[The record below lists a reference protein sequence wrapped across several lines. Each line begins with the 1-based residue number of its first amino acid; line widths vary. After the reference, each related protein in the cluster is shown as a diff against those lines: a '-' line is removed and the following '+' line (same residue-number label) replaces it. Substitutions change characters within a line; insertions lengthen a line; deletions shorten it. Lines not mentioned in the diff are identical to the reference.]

1 MEKELSPSATAA
13 THALRVAKVV
23 RETVDACSI
32 VFEIPEALRSAFRYR
47 AGQFV
52 TLHVPYGGKTL
63 SRCYSLASSPDTDAE
78 HKITIKRVAAGRI
91 SNWINDNVKAGDV
104 LECLPPGGLFVL
116 NDSTSDLVMFAGGS
130 GITPVISLIKTAL
143 AKTARRIRLVYANR
157 NLVSVIFRAELDALV
172 ARHPGR
178 LEVIYRYDDSDGFAD
193 VHHVR
198 AWAADRRGAECY
210 VCGPAEFMSIVERG
224 LIEEGVGAD
233 HIHIERFVSPP
244 DPDEK
249 ASAEAA
255 TPAASTVGAPASI
268 SIHLDGKRHDV
279 PYKEGQTV
287 LVACQS
293 AGLRPPF
300 SCTEAFCG
308 CCMAKL
314 VSGQVRM
321 KHNDFLSKKEV
332 AQGWVLTCQSVPLTP
347 DVEIRYPD

>member
-1 MEKELSPSATAA
+1 VEKELTPSATAA

-23 RETVDACSI
+23 RETADACSI
-32 VFEIPEALRSAFRYR
+32 VFEIPDPLRAVFRYR

-52 TLHVPYGGKTL
+52 TLRVPYGGKTL
-63 SRCYSLASSPDTDAE
+63 SRCYSLASSPDTEVE

-104 LECLPPGGLFVL
+104 IECLPPGGLFVL
-116 NDSTSDLVMFAGGS
+116 NDATNDLVMFAGGS

-143 AKTARRIRLVYANR
+143 VKTARRIRLVYANR
-157 NLVSVIFRAELDALV
+157 NRVSVIFRAELDALV
-172 ARHPGR
+172 AGNPGR
-178 LEVIYRYDDSDGFAD
+178 LEVLYRFDDSDGFAD

-198 AWAADRRGAECY
+198 GWAADRRDAEFY
-210 VCGPAEFMSIVERG
+210 VCGPAELMSIVERG
-224 LIEEGVGAD
+224 LLEEGVAAER
-233 HIHIERFVSPP
+233 IHIERFVSPS
-244 DPDEK
+244 DPDEQ
-249 ASAEAA
+249 AGGEPAQ
-255 TPAASTVGAPASI
+255 PAASEGGAPASI
-268 SIHLDGKRHDV
+268 TVHLDGKRHDV
-279 PYKEGQTV
+279 PYKDGQTV

-332 AQGWVLTCQSVPLTP
+332 SQGWVLTCQSVPLTP

>member
-1 MEKELSPSATAA
+1 MEKELTPSATA
-13 THALRVAKVV
+13 TTYSLRVAEVI
-23 RETVDACSI
+23 RETADACSI
-32 VFEIPEALRSAFRYR
+32 VFEIPEALRSLFRYR

-63 SRCYSLASSPDTDAE
+63 SRCYSLASSPDTDAV
-78 HKITIKRVAAGRI
+78 HKITIKRVAGGRI

-104 LECLPPGGLFVL
+104 LDCLAPGGLFVL
-116 NDSTSDLVMFAGGS
+116 NDATSDLVLFAGGS

-143 AKTARRIRLVYANR
+143 AKTSRRIRLVYSNR
-157 NLVSVIFRAELDALV
+157 NLVSVIFRAELDALA
-172 ARHPGR
+172 ARYPGR
-178 LEVIYRYDDSDGFAD
+178 LEILYRFDDRDGLSD

-198 AWAADRRGAECY
+198 EWAADRRGAEFY
-210 VCGPAEFMSIVERG
+210 ICGPAEFMTIVERG
-224 LIEEGVGAD
+224 LLEEGVAAE

-249 ASAEAA
+249 
-255 TPAASTVGAPASI
+255 PAAEEKGAAAGTVPASI

-332 AQGWVLTCQSVPLTP
+332 AQGWVLTCQSIPLTS

>member
-1 MEKELSPSATAA
+1 VEKELTPSATAA
-13 THALRVAKVV
+13 TYPLRVANVI
-23 RETVDACSI
+23 RETADACSI
-32 VFEIPEALRSAFRYR
+32 VFEVPEALRPLFRYR

-63 SRCYSLASSPDTDAE
+63 SRCYSLASSPDTDAA
-78 HKITIKRVAAGRI
+78 HKITIKRVAGGRV
-91 SNWINDNVKAGDV
+91 SNWINDNLKAGDC
-104 LECLPPGGLFVL
+104 LDCLPPGGLFVL
-116 NDSTSDLVMFAGGS
+116 NDAANDLVLFAGGS

-143 AKTARRIRLVYANR
+143 AKTSRRVRLVYANR
-157 NLVSVIFRAELDALV
+157 NLVSVIFRAELDALA

-178 LEVIYRYDDSDGFAD
+178 LEILYRFDDRDGFAD

-198 AWAADRRGAECY
+198 EWAADRRGAEFY
-210 VCGPAEFMSIVERG
+210 VCGPAELMSIVERG
-224 LIEEGVGAD
+224 LLEEGVAAD
-233 HIHIERFVSPP
+233 QIHIERFVSPP

-249 ASAEAA
+249 PATEAA
-255 TPAASTVGAPASI
+255 VPVTGAAGVPASI

-279 PYKEGQTV
+279 PYKDGQTV

-332 AQGWVLTCQSVPLTP
+332 AQGWVLTCQSIPLTP

>member
-1 MEKELSPSATAA
+1 VEKELSPSATAA
-13 THALRVAKVV
+13 THALRVARVV
-23 RETVDACSI
+23 RETADACSI
-32 VFEIPEALRSAFRYR
+32 VLEVPESSRAAFGYR

-63 SRCYSLASSPDTDAE
+63 SRCYSLASSPDTDSE
-78 HKITIKRVAAGRI
+78 HKITIKRVAGGRI
-91 SNWINDNVKAGDV
+91 SNWINDNVKAGDM
-104 LECLPPGGLFVL
+104 LQCLPPGGLFVL
-116 NDSTSDLVMFAGGS
+116 NESTSDLVMFAGGS
-130 GITPVISLIKTAL
+130 GITPVISLVKTGL
-143 AKTARRIRLVYANR
+143 AKTSRRVRLVYANR
-157 NLVSVIFRAELDALV
+157 NFVSTIFRAELDRLA
-172 ARHPGR
+172 AECPGR
-178 LEVIYRYDDSDGFAD
+178 LEVIYRYDDVDGFAD

-198 AWAADRRGAECY
+198 EWAADRRGAEFY
-210 VCGPAEFMSIVERG
+210 ICGPAEFMSIVERG
-224 LIEEGVGAD
+224 LLEEGVAAE

-249 ASAEAA
+249 AAEEATTPTGSELSAP
-255 TPAASTVGAPASI
+255 TSI
-268 SIHLDGKRHDV
+268 SIHLDGQRHDV

-287 LVACQS
+287 LGACQS

-332 AQGWVLTCQSVPLTP
+332 SQGWVLTCQSIPLTP

>member
-1 MEKELSPSATAA
+1 VEKELGPSTTAA

-23 RETVDACSI
+23 RETADACSI
-32 VFEIPEALRSAFRYR
+32 VFEIPEALRPTFRYR

-63 SRCYSLASSPDTDAE
+63 TRCYSLASSPDVESE
-78 HKITIKRVAAGRI
+78 HKITIKRVAGGRV
-91 SNWINDNVKAGDV
+91 SNWINDNVNAGDV

-143 AKTARRIRLVYANR
+143 ATTGRRIRLVYANR
-157 NLVSVIFRAELDALV
+157 NVVSVIFRAELEDIA
-172 ARHPGR
+172 ARHRGR
-178 LEVIYRYDDSDGFAD
+178 LEVIHRYDDADGLVD

-198 AWAADRRGAECY
+198 EWAADRSGGEFY
-210 VCGPAEFMSIVERG
+210 ICGPAEFMSIVERG
-224 LIEEGVGAD
+224 LLEEGVAAE

-244 DPDEK
+244 DPDERPV
-249 ASAEAA
+249 AEAR
-255 TPAASTVGAPASI
+255 PAGEGTVPASI

-279 PYKEGQTV
+279 AYQEGQTV

-332 AQGWVLTCQSVPLTP
+332 SQGWVLTCQSIPLTP

>member
-1 MEKELSPSATAA
+1 VEKELAPSATAA
-13 THALRVAKVV
+13 SHALRVARVI
-23 RETVDACSI
+23 RETADACSI
-32 VFEIPEALRSAFRYR
+32 VFDVPQPLLPAFRYR

-63 SRCYSLASSPDTDAE
+63 SRCYSLASSPDTDRE
-78 HKITIKRVAAGRI
+78 HKITVKRVAGGRI
-91 SNWINDNVKAGDV
+91 SNWINDNVKAGDA
-104 LECLPPGGLFVL
+104 LECLAPGGLFVL
-116 NDSTSDLVMFAGGS
+116 NDSTNDLVMFAGGS
-130 GITPVISLIKTAL
+130 GITPVISLLKTAL
-143 AKTARRIRLVYANR
+143 ATTLRRIRLVYANR
-157 NLVSVIFRAELDALV
+157 NAVSVIFGAELDQLV
-172 ARHPGR
+172 AAFPGR
-178 LEVIYRYDDSDGFAD
+178 LDIIYRYDDADGFAD

-198 AWAADRRGAECY
+198 EWSTDRRAAEFY
-210 VCGPAEFMSIVERG
+210 ICGPAEFMSIVERG
-224 LIEEGVGAD
+224 LLEEGVPAD

-249 ASAEAA
+249 PIDEEG
-255 TPAASTVGAPASI
+255 TPAASSGGAPTSI
-268 SIHLDGKRHDV
+268 SVHLDGKRHDV
-279 PYKEGQTV
+279 PYQEGQTV

-332 AQGWVLTCQSVPLTP
+332 SQGWVLTCQSMPLTP